1 MMVDEVGE
9 LLIVNM
15 PSEFT
20 PDSKVSKM
28 LQRLLYDEGTL
39 DDESLVESFY
49 EYFGSIIR
57 SHTESTI
64 EPQILENILCAIP
77 SFLREEHNDVLESL
91 LMEVQAGYTESEK
104 QSAGMFLLTKRI
116 VSFVLK
122 KKQRVS
128 NRGSK

>member
-1 MMVDEVGE
+1 
-9 LLIVNM
+9 M

-28 LQRLLYDEGTL
+28 LHRLLYDEETL
-39 DDESLVESFY
+39 DEESIVESFY

-57 SHTESTI
+57 SHTESTV
-64 EPQILENILCAIP
+64 EPQVLENILCAIP

-91 LMEVQAGYTESEK
+91 LLEVQAAYTESEK
-104 QSAGMFLLTKRI
+104 QSAGIFALFAGSNII

-122 KKQRVS
+122 KKQRL
-128 NRGSK
+128 NRGTK